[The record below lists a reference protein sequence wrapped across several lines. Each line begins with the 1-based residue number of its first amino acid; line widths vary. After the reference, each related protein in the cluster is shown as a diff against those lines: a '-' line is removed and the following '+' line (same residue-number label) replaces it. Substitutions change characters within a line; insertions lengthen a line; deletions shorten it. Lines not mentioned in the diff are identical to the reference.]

1 MLLTN
6 ILRYYNIKKTQC
18 KRNKHIQNTITDQL
32 RYHGSEWLRNSSW
45 ASGNMKT
52 NGQNGMAKK
61 NAENIWV
68 NHGEPQRQ

>member
-32 RYHGSEWLRNSSW
+32 RYHGSEWLRNSS
-45 ASGNMKT
+45 
-52 NGQNGMAKK
+52 
-61 NAENIWV
+61 
-68 NHGEPQRQ
+68 